1 MPKYRVYLSCTR
13 TYYANV
19 TVIADNED
27 DAEQLALDK
36 ADNLDWNG
44 CEELNYD
51 HGIDAIEEQPAETEE
66 QLADDEL
73 DVPLAQRGF
82 GAIEA

>member
-19 TVIADNED
+19 TVIADNEY
-27 DAEQLALDK
+27 DAGQLALDK

-44 CEELNYD
+44 SNELNYD
-51 HGIDAIEEQPAETEE
+51 FDIAETEE

-73 DVPLAQRGF
+73 DVPLSQRGF
-82 GAIEA
+82 GAIEATLAAAAR